1 MSMERLV
8 NNAKRLHF
16 LEEFYKHQAP
26 ITAATSSTAAAAPLS
41 PSSSRSDV
49 GAT

>member
-16 LEEFYKHQAP
+16 LEEFFQHHAP
-26 ITAATSSTAAAAPLS
+26 ATAATSSTAAAAPLS
-41 PSSSRSDV
+41 PSSCRSD
-49 GAT
+49 A